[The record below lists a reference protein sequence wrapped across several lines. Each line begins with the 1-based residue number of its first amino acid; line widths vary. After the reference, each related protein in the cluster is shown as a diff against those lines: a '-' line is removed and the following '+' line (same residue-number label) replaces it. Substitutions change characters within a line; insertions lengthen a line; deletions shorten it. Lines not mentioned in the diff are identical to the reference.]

1 MKENQCENL
10 LKLYESEEKNNMMI
24 MIIEL
29 CNTDLDKIIRENYVF
44 ANGLPEELVI
54 YILKNLALG
63 FSELHQ
69 RNIIHRDIKLENIFV
84 KFPDN

>member
-24 MIIEL
+24 MRIEL
-29 CNTDLDKIIRENYVF
+29 CNTDLDKIFQTNSNFYR
-44 ANGLPEELVI
+44 GMPEDLVI

-63 FSELHQ
+63 FCELH
-69 RNIIHRDIKLENIFV
+69 
-84 KFPDN
+84 